1 VTAVDLP
8 PLRRRRPKP
17 FISAASENTEA
28 EDEAQPGDEPP
39 ANTDKTG
46 LLIIRAWVEEG
57 SSKPLRADV
66 RATTD
71 VSAGFDRT
79 VTLARPEEVGA
90 TVQEWLAEVLG
101 DRGPREP
108 QD

>member
-1 VTAVDLP
+1 MDLP
-8 PLRRRRPKP
+8 SRRRRRQ
-17 FISAASENTEA
+17 SAPAPTDAENAAEA
-28 EDEAQPGDEPP
+28 PLGDEAP
-39 ANTDKTG
+39 ANSDKTG

-57 SSKPLRADV
+57 SSKPLRAAV

-79 VTLARPEEVGA
+79 VTHARAEEVGA

-101 DRGPREP
+101 RTAPREP
-108 QD
+108 SD

>member
-1 VTAVDLP
+1 MDLP
-8 PLRRRRPKP
+8 SRLLRRQTPALV
-17 FISAASENTEA
+17 SAETDDAAEA
-28 EDEAQPGDEPP
+28 QLGDEA
-39 ANTDKTG
+39 ARKSDKTG

-57 SSKPLRADV
+57 SSARLRAAV

-71 VSAGFDRT
+71 VSTGFDRT
-79 VTLARPEEVGA
+79 VTLARADEVGA

-108 QD
+108 HH

>member
-1 VTAVDLP
+1 MVVDTDTADEV
-8 PLRRRRPKP
+8 
-17 FISAASENTEA
+17 AAK
-28 EDEAQPGDEPP
+28 
-39 ANTDKTG
+39 TDKTG

-57 SSKPLRADV
+57 SSQPLRADV

-79 VTLARPEEVGA
+79 ITLARAEEVGV

-101 DRGPREP
+101 HAARREP
-108 QD
+108 SD